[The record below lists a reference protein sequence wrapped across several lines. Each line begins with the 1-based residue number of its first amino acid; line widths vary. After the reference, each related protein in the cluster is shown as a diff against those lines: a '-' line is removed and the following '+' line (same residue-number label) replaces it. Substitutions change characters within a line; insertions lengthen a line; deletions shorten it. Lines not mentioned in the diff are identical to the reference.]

1 LLKEGKSFVQIPY
14 KTMLMYGT
22 WTFFLGTKNPSRR
35 GGEQNMKNGKKKEVN
50 GKNKAEREK

>member
-1 LLKEGKSFVQIPY
+1 
-14 KTMLMYGT
+14 
-22 WTFFLGTKNPSRR
+22 LGTKNPSRW